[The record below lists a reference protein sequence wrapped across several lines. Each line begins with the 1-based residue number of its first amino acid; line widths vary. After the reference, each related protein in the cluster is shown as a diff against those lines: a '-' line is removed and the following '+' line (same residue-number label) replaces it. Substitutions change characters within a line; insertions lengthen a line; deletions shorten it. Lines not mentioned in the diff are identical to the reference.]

1 MSPTELV
8 GLLLIMAAI
17 PFFWGGSLGLLRF
30 PDVYTRLH
38 ALTKADNLGLGL
50 VTAGSMFLAN
60 DWMVAIKLLFIWLLV
75 LTASTVSCFL
85 IANAARKTN
94 IKPWK
99 AS

>member
-8 GLLLIMAAI
+8 GLLLIIAAI

-50 VTAGSMFLAN
+50 VAAGSMFLAD
-60 DWMVAIKLLFIWLLV
+60 DWMVVIKLLFIWLLV